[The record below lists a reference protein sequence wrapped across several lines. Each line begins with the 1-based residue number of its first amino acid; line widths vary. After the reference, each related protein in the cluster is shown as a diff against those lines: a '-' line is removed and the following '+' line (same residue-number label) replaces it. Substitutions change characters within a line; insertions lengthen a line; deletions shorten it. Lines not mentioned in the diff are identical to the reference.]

1 MVFQEPKQ
9 WAKWIPMAEW
19 WYNTSYHSS
28 LKMTP
33 FEALYQ
39 YTPDMIGESTLTP
52 AMCPESRNLVM
63 ERDKHLEQLKQNL
76 LQAQHR
82 MKHYADKLRTERSF
96 TVNDMVYLKIQPY
109 RQNAFG
115 LRGSLKLR
123 SKYYGPFKILEKVGD
138 LAYKFHLP
146 DTTTIHPVF
155 HISQL
160 KKHIG
165 PNVIPLPNVPLVTP
179 EGKIKTAPL
188 AVLDERI
195 IQRQRTPINQILV
208 HWESLGPEDAT
219 WEDLRFIKKTFPQFN
234 LEDKI

>member
-1 MVFQEPKQ
+1 MVFQEPKN
-9 WAKWIPMAEW
+9 WAKWLPMAEW

-39 YTPDMIGESTLTP
+39 YAPDMIGESALTP
-52 AMCPESRNLVM
+52 DMCPTSTKTVV
-63 ERDKHLEQLKQNL
+63 ERDQHLATLKRNL

-82 MKHYADKLRTERSF
+82 MKQYADKLRIERSF
-96 TVNDMVYLKIQPY
+96 EINDMVYLKIQPY

-123 SKYYGPFKILEKVGD
+123 SKYYGPFKIIERVGE
-138 LAYKFHLP
+138 LAYRLQLP
-146 DTTTIHPVF
+146 TTTSIHPVF

-160 KKHIG
+160 KKHVG
-165 PNVIPLPNVPLVTP
+165 KNAIPLPNVPMVTP
-179 EGKIKTAPL
+179 DGKIKTVPMTI
-188 AVLDERI
+188 LDERI
-195 IQRQRTPINQILV
+195 IQRQRAPVKQLLV

-219 WEDLRFIKKTFPQFN
+219 WEDLRFIQVAFPQFN

>member
-1 MVFQEPKQ
+1 
-9 WAKWIPMAEW
+9 MAEW

-33 FEALYQ
+33 FEALYR
-39 YTPDMIGESTLTP
+39 YAPDMIGESALTP
-52 AMCPESRNLVM
+52 DMCPDSTNLVT

-76 LQAQHR
+76 LQAQNR
-82 MKHYADKLRTERSF
+82 MKQYADKLRTERSF
-96 TVNDMVYLKIQPY
+96 EVDDLVYLKIQPY

-123 SKYYGPFKILEKVGD
+123 SKYYGPFKVIEKVGV
-138 LAYKFHLP
+138 LAYKLQLP
-146 DTTTIHPVF
+146 DTTNIHPVF

-160 KKHIG
+160 KKHVG
-165 PNVIPLPNVPLVTP
+165 RNAIPLPNVPLVTP
-179 EGKIKTAPL
+179 EGKIKIAPL
-188 AVLDERI
+188 AILDERL
-195 IQRQRTPINQILV
+195 IQRQKTPVRQLLI

-219 WEDLRFIKKTFPQFN
+219 WEDLRFIQTSFPSFN